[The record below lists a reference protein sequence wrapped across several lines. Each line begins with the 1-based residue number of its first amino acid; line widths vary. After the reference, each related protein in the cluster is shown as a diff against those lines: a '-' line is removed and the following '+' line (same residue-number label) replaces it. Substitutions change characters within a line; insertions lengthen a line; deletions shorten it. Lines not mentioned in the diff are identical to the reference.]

1 MQHTTRNNAHTKR
14 MGLAQ
19 VRGEVHHDRRL
30 HQLMLAE
37 EVKAWDR
44 QYAAAAAADAADAAA
59 PAAGPASCAERA
71 ERAAEAPAAPEV
83 PCFSGRGDPVPAPA
97 RRAAA
102 AAGVEL
108 TAGATGELAAGASV
122 MASPADSASSLHGGL
137 LCASEDAGAMY
148 RCGIF
153 LLVRLR
159 SRDSMGQS
167 SG

>member
-1 MQHTTRNNAHTKR
+1 M
-14 MGLAQ
+14 
-19 VRGEVHHDRRL
+19 HHDRRL

-44 QYAAAAAADAADAAA
+44 QYAAAVAAGDGAA
-59 PAAGPASCAERA
+59 PATGAACCAERA
-71 ERAAEAPAAPEV
+71 EAPADPEE

-108 TAGATGELAAGASV
+108 VAGPAGELAAGAAV
-122 MASPADSASSLHGGL
+122 LASPADSASSLHGGL

-148 RCGIF
+148 RCGAP
-153 LLVRLR
+153 LL
-159 SRDSMGQS
+159 
-167 SG
+167 